1 MKLNSP
7 KDLPLKKGDRVFV
20 RCDFNVPI
28 DEFGNITD
36 DRRIRMALP
45 TIKYL
50 LDNECKIV
58 IASHLGRPKG
68 EFNEKYSLKPVA
80 KRLSH
85 LLKQDVI
92 MANDVVGPDAKS
104 KASNLKDGEVL
115 LLENVRFDSRE
126 TKNDEGFAKELSE
139 FGDFYINDAFGVSH
153 RAHASVEAITR
164 FYNECHKAAGFLL
177 LKEINFFYKLLKNPV
192 RPFVAVVGGSK
203 VSGKLQA
210 LINLLPKVDK
220 MIVGGGMAFTF
231 LKAMGYNVGNSLV
244 EDDLIDEA
252 LKIMAEAKR
261 LGVKFYL
268 PVDIVIADKFSE
280 DAIVKYVTY
289 QEIPDGWMG
298 LDIGPASVRL
308 FGEVLWDA
316 QTILWNGPMGVY
328 EMDKFSRGTFKISHE
343 IARSHGI
350 KVVGGG
356 DTADAV
362 QRAGDDEEMT
372 FISTG
377 GGASLE
383 LLEGKKLPGVA
394 ALEIL
399 GEVNCK

>member
-7 KDLPLKKGDRVFV
+7 KDLEISEGSRVFL
-20 RCDFNVPI
+20 RCDFNVPL

-50 LDNECKIV
+50 LDNECKVV

-68 EFNEKYSLKPVA
+68 EINEKYSLKPVA

-85 LLKQDVI
+85 LLKQEII
-92 MANDVVGPDAKS
+92 MANDVIGEDAKQ
-104 KASNLKDGEVL
+104 KAQNLKNGEVL
-115 LLENVRFDSRE
+115 LLENVRFDARE

-153 RAHASVEAITR
+153 RAHASVEAITS
-164 FYNECHKAAGFLL
+164 FYDKNHKAAGFLL
-177 LKEINFFYKLLKNPV
+177 LKEINFFYKLLDNPV

-220 MIVGGGMAFTF
+220 LIIGGGMAFTF
-231 LKAMGYNVGNSLV
+231 LKAQGYDIGDSLV
-244 EDDLIDEA
+244 EEDLVDEA

-261 LGVKFYL
+261 LGVKLYL
-268 PVDIVIADKFSE
+268 PVDIVIADKFAE
-280 DAIVKYVTY
+280 DAMVKYVTF
-289 QEIPDGWMG
+289 QEIPEGWMG

-362 QRAGDDEEMT
+362 ARAGDDEEMT

-383 LLEGKKLPGVA
+383 LLEGKKLPGIL
-394 ALEIL
+394 ALEID
-399 GEVNCK
+399 K

>member
-7 KDLPLKKGDRVFV
+7 KDLPLKKGDRVFL

-50 LDNECKIV
+50 LDNECKVV

-104 KASNLKDGEVL
+104 KASNLNDGEVL
-115 LLENVRFDSRE
+115 LLENVRFDPRE

-164 FYNECHKAAGFLL
+164 FYDDCHKAAGFLL

-220 MIVGGGMAFTF
+220 MIIGGGMAFTF

-280 DAIVKYVTY
+280 DAMVKYVTY

-316 QTILWNGPMGVY
+316 QTILWNGPMGVF

-343 IARSHGI
+343 IARTHGI

-362 QRAGDDEEMT
+362 ARAGDDEEMT

-394 ALEIL
+394 ALEIS

>member
-7 KDLPLKKGDRVFV
+7 KDLDLNEKSVFL
-20 RCDFNVPI
+20 RCDFNVPL

-36 DRRIRMALP
+36 DRRIRMALS
-45 TIKYL
+45 TINYL
-50 LDNECKIV
+50 LDNDCKIV

-68 EFNEKYSLKPVA
+68 FDEKYSLKPVA

-85 LLKQDVI
+85 LLKQEVI
-92 MANDVVGPDAKS
+92 LANDVVGDDAKN
-104 KASNLKDGEVL
+104 KFKNLKNGEIL
-115 LLENVRFDSRE
+115 LLENIRFDKRE
-126 TKNDEGFAKELSE
+126 TKNDKTFAKELKE
-139 FGDFYINDAFGVSH
+139 FGEVYINDAFGVSH
-153 RAHASVEAITR
+153 RAHTSVEALAR
-164 FYNECHKAAGFLL
+164 EYSKEKKAAGFLL

-192 RPFVAVVGGSK
+192 RPFVAVIGGSK
-203 VSGKLQA
+203 VSGKLKA
-210 LINLLPKVDK
+210 LINLLPQVDK
-220 MIVGGGMAFTF
+220 MIIGGGMAFTF
-231 LKAMGYNVGNSLV
+231 LKALGYEVGKSLV

-252 LKIMAEAKR
+252 KKILKKAKE
-261 LGVKFYL
+261 LNVKFYL
-268 PVDIVIADKFSE
+268 PVDVVVANKFSE
-280 DAIVKYVTY
+280 DSLVKYVTT
-289 QEIPDGWMG
+289 QEIPDEWMG

-316 QTILWNGPMGVY
+316 QTIIWNGPMGVY
-328 EMDKFSRGTFKISHE
+328 EIDKFSRGTFKISHE

-362 QRAGDDEEMT
+362 SRAGDAEEMT

-383 LLEGKKLPGVA
+383 LLEGKELPGIK
-394 ALEIL
+394 ALQ
-399 GEVNCK
+399 